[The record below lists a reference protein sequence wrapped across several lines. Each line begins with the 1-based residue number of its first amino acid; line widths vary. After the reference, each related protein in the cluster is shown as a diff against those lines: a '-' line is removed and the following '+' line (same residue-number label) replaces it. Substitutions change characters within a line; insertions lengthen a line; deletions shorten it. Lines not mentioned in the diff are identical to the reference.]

1 MISKTDF
8 RSVVACESC
17 DTPIVIRSLE
27 QLPGEFSLP
36 CPHCGRRGM
45 FADNDVKTI
54 RQATSA

>member
-1 MISKTDF
+1 MIAKTDF
-8 RSVVACESC
+8 RSVVDCDSC
-17 DTPIVIRSLE
+17 RTTIIILSLE

-45 FADNDVKTI
+45 FAANDVKTI